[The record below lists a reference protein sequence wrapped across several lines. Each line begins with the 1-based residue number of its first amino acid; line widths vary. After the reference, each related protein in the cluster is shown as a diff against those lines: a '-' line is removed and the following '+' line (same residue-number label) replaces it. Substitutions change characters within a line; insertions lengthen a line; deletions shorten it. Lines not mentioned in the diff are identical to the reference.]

1 MIIGT
6 FYNTEPGILSNQLK
20 QYANVEVKYMGN
32 LIKEY
37 SDSSNFNLLLPG
49 FVPPRFLS
57 ELYKDYSKI
66 FILNYDGFN
75 RRNII
80 QQINSIE
87 NPSINDETK
96 VMDYFLELYDYIGIS
111 SDNAFINNYK
121 KRLEKE
127 LTHNK
132 TQEILFSKPLDE
144 VTEYD
149 KYEKDKTENYND
161 YLEIIKNIEKRI
173 SSNQS
178 TPNLI
183 SYNSNSNQYL
193 NLKTVDLELV
203 ISNSNEH
210 VKKTVPAKNKYLHF
224 KDYGALEE
232 AFEIKAEDLSKGDYV
247 IILDNEKISFID
259 LFVEIFKLEE
269 NIDKNLAEYWKDKI
283 SIFVE
288 DNNLSY
294 GEFHELYKKEG
305 GTNGNSNN

>member
-1 MIIGT
+1 MSVLITTSYTANEFQNKDVINIGT
-6 FYNTEPGILSNQLK
+6 SENCDFRLQL
-20 QYANVEVKYMGN
+20 
-32 LIKEY
+32 
-37 SDSSNFNLLLPG
+37 DFDLLLT
-49 FVPPRFLS
+49 L
-57 ELYKDYSKI
+57 
-66 FILNYDGFN
+66 
-75 RRNII
+75 
-80 QQINSIE
+80 
-87 NPSINDETK
+87 
-96 VMDYFLELYDYIGIS
+96 
-111 SDNAFINNYK
+111 
-121 KRLEKE
+121 
-127 LTHNK
+127 
-132 TQEILFSKPLDE
+132 
-144 VTEYD
+144 EYD
-149 KYEKDKTENYND
+149 EYENDKTENYND

-224 KDYGALEE
+224 KDYGALED

-269 NIDKNLAEYWKDKI
+269 NINKNLAEYWKDKI

-288 DNNLSY
+288 DNNLQQ
-294 GEFHELYKKEG
+294 K
-305 GTNGNSNN
+305 